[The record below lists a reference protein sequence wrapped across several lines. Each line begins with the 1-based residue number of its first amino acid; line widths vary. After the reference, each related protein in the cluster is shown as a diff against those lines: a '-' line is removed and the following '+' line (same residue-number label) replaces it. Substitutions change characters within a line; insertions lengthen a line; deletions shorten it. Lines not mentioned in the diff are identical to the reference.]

1 MSSFW
6 NNRISISIFG
16 ESHGTSIGV
25 VMDNLPP
32 GEYIDMEKVLQFMAR
47 RAPKKDGTT
56 TPRSEKD
63 LPQVQSGMLN
73 NRTTGVPLCAI
84 IQNTD
89 TRSKD
94 YSNLERL
101 PRPGHADYTGAMRYR
116 GFQDVRGGGHFSGRL
131 TAPLCFAGAICGQI
145 LERRGIYT
153 GAHIAAIHGVEDDAF
168 SETDVSRADILAVR
182 EKPFAV
188 INDAQGEIMQEDIRN
203 AGKGG
208 ESLGGLIECAV
219 VYMPAGVGSPMFQ
232 GLENTI
238 AQLIFG
244 IPAVKG
250 LEFGAGFQVAE
261 MVGSQNN
268 DPFYIDENGHVK
280 TKTNHHGG
288 ILGGISSGMPIIL
301 RVAIKPTASIAK
313 PQETVDFRAGTNEI
327 LQIHGRHD
335 PCIVPRAVPCVEAAV
350 NLELQS
356 HMMYYTHFLKT
367 HGLEGIE
374 MQDENLMKMSQIAT
388 PPLMDTHMANILI
401 CCLLDHLKKPVTPTQ
416 LYEIAV
422 ETEIINYF
430 FYQESITYLQKNGS
444 LQLKQD
450 ENGQDWYSLTKVGEE
465 CAKELKEYVA
475 KPYRDKII
483 SEAKQYFIREKRREE
498 VKISYL
504 PLKKGYHVQVRYLDL
519 QSDLMDLKLYA
530 PDMKQAKYLGTQ
542 IMRNPAN
549 FYGKVLE
556 AVFSNKEEVK
566 KQPPQP
572 PKKKK

>member
-1 MSSFW
+1 MGSTW
-6 NNRISISIFG
+6 GNAIKISIFG
-16 ESHGTSIGV
+16 ESHGAGIGV
-25 VMDNLPP
+25 V
-32 GEYIDMEKVLQFMAR
+32 IDGFPSGVAYDEAFVLREMER
-47 RAPKKDGTT
+47 RAPGRNRQSTARKEADR
-56 TPRSEKD
+56 PEI
-63 LPQVQSGMLN
+63 QSGIYN
-73 NRTTGVPLCAI
+73 GKTTGTPICAVI
-84 IQNTD
+84 RNTNQ
-89 TRSKD
+89 RSGD
-94 YSNLERL
+94 YAELAAQ
-101 PRPGHADYTGAMRYR
+101 PRPGHADYTGMLRYKSCN
-116 GFQDVRGGGHFSGRL
+116 DPRGGGHFSGRL

-219 VYMPAGVGSPMFQ
+219 VNMPAGVGSPMFQ

-268 DPFYIDENGHVK
+268 DPFYMDENGHVK

-350 NLELQS
+350 NLALLS
-356 HMMYYTHFLKT
+356 HMMDYPHF
-367 HGLEGIE
+367 
-374 MQDENLMKMSQIAT
+374 
-388 PPLMDTHMANILI
+388 
-401 CCLLDHLKKPVTPTQ
+401 
-416 LYEIAV
+416 
-422 ETEIINYF
+422 
-430 FYQESITYLQKNGS
+430 
-444 LQLKQD
+444 
-450 ENGQDWYSLTKVGEE
+450 
-465 CAKELKEYVA
+465 
-475 KPYRDKII
+475 
-483 SEAKQYFIREKRREE
+483 
-498 VKISYL
+498 
-504 PLKKGYHVQVRYLDL
+504 
-519 QSDLMDLKLYA
+519 
-530 PDMKQAKYLGTQ
+530 
-542 IMRNPAN
+542 
-549 FYGKVLE
+549 
-556 AVFSNKEEVK
+556 
-566 KQPPQP
+566 
-572 PKKKK
+572 